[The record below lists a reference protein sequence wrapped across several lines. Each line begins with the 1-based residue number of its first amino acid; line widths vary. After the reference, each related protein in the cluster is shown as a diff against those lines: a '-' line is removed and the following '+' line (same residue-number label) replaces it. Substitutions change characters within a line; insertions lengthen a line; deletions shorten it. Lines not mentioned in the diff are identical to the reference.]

1 MNAIKGRKSKAEM
14 HGEAIY
20 AKFLKGYW
28 EIRMEIA
35 LCMGVYTLVLVH
47 TDVPELETKVNFD
60 FASLN
65 RKLFQ

>member
-1 MNAIKGRKSKAEM
+1 MNAIKGRDSKAEM

-35 LCMGVYTLVLVH
+35 LCMGVYTLAH